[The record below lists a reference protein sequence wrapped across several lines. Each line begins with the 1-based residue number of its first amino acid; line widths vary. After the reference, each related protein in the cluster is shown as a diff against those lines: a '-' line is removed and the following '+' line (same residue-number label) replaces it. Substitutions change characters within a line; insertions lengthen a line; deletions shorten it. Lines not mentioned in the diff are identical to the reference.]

1 MFFTDPLQSDVQ
13 QQLSTKVNLLSKVV
27 WPALAT
33 LVPAAVTALAK
44 ITQDHSRKRLS
55 EQLADRI
62 SKLARNISELP
73 QVSVATATGVTPLSV
88 LEAELNAAV
97 NELTALQFRASH
109 RFAGV
114 STTTT
119 RVRAALLLY
128 RPKGLA
134 AVTLHTLFYV
144 YSFSLIFC
152 LVAVMADQSSPFIS
166 TASAGSF
173 FSDLL
178 AFIVVF
184 GVLGIPPLIIRYYAV
199 KIHRRQCVES
209 QAATVGSGP
218 APAVAQV
225 SAPGQ

>member
-1 MFFTDPLQSDVQ
+1 MFFIDPLQSDVQ

-33 LVPAAVTALAK
+33 LVPAALTALAK
-44 ITQDHSRKRLS
+44 IFQDHSRKRLS
-55 EQLADRI
+55 EQLTDRI
-62 SKLARNISELP
+62 SRLAKSVSELP
-73 QVSVATATGVTPLSV
+73 ETSVIAANGVTPRSA

-97 NELTALQFRASH
+97 NELTALQYRASH
-109 RFAGV
+109 RFTGV

-134 AVTLHTLFYV
+134 AFTLHTLFYL
-144 YSFSLIFC
+144 YSFGLIFC

-166 TASAGSF
+166 TASAGAF

-178 AFIVVF
+178 AFIAIF
-184 GVLGIPPLIIRYYAV
+184 GVLGIPPLIIRYYAA
-199 KIHRRQCVES
+199 KIHRRQCLEA
-209 QAATVGSGP
+209 QTPTPGS
-218 APAVAQV
+218 APATSPV
-225 SAPGQ
+225 SVSGQ